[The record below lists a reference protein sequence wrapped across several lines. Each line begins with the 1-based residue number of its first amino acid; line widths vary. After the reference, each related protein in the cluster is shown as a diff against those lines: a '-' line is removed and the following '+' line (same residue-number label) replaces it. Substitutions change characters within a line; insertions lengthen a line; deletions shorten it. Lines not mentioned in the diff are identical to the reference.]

1 MKKWTWVLAAFA
13 LAMGTTLESP
23 ASAMPQCTPEV
34 LEDGSLI
41 HGQVYDAKPIEK
53 KPAHIKALL
62 PKRTM
67 GAKLYVRAEKGVTP
81 AYLQRAAECH
91 AKSRT
96 IPSYQHD
103 PLRVDGNIKSIRV
116 YSAGGSFVLSV
127 VADNPGTGRQ
137 IWKRAKAL
145 ASEIDVGMVKGETE
159 RVYD

>member
-1 MKKWTWVLAAFA
+1 MKKWIWVIAAFA
-13 LAMGTTLESP
+13 LAMGMTLESP
-23 ASAMPQCTPEV
+23 ASAMPECTPDV
-34 LEDGSLI
+34 LDDGSVI

-53 KPAHIKALL
+53 KPARIKAML

-96 IPSYQHD
+96 TPSYQHD
-103 PLRVDGNIKSIRV
+103 PLRVDGNIESIRV

-127 VADNPGTGRQ
+127 VADNPGTGRE
-137 IWKRAKAL
+137 IWERAKAL
-145 ASEIDVGMVKGETE
+145 ASEIDSGLVKAESE
-159 RVYD
+159 KAYD